1 MNKTILVAGATGN
14 LGGKIVDALIE
25 RGARVT
31 AIVRDGSSREAVGRL
46 REKGVEIRRA
56 NLFERSEIAEACAG
70 ADCVVSALSGLRE
83 VIVEAQKNLLDGAVR
98 AGVKRFIP
106 SDFSIDFT
114 TLVPGKNRN
123 LDLRREFHTILDAAP
138 VKATSV
144 FNGAFMELLVKEM
157 PLILYR
163 FKRILYWGEPTVKM
177 DLTTMDDVAEFTARA
192 ALEGDTPRYLHIAG
206 DRVSAE
212 DVRDVMTA
220 ITNKNF
226 KLFRA
231 GSIRLLDVIINIAK
245 FLFPAKN
252 NLYPAWQ
259 GMQYMR
265 DMSEGRAESVPLDN
279 ERFGQMNW
287 TSVEEF
293 LRRENVGRF
302 VK

>member
-1 MNKTILVAGATGN
+1 MSKTILVAGATGN
-14 LGGKIVDALIE
+14 LGGRIVDALIE
-25 RGARVT
+25 RGANVR
-31 AIVRDGSSREAVGRL
+31 AIVREESSRDAVGRL
-46 REKGVEIRRA
+46 REKGVEIRQA

-83 VIVEAQKNLLDGAVR
+83 VIVDAQKNLLDGAVP

-138 VKATSV
+138 IKVTSV
-144 FNGAFMELLVKEM
+144 FNGAFMDLLTKEM

-192 ALEGDTPRYLHIAG
+192 ALADETPRYLRIAG

-212 DVRDVMTA
+212 DVRDVMTE
-220 ITNKNF
+220 ITDKNF

-231 GSIRLLDVIINIAK
+231 GSINLLDVIISIAK

-259 GMQYMR
+259 GMQYTR
-265 DMSEGRAESVPLDN
+265 DMSEGRAEFVPLDN

-293 LRRENVGRF
+293 LFLVYVEQF
-302 VK
+302 LK